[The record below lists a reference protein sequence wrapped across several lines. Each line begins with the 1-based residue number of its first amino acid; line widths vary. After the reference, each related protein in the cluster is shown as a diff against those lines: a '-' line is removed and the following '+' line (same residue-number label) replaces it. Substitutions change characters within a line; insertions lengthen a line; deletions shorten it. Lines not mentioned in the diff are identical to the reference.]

1 MSMPHPSRST
11 YCVGSPSFQP
21 EAAANDDTKKR
32 QVLELLATNDLYNA
46 SRVLFG
52 LPQNDEYVYHATASV
67 KLDEVQHVV
76 NLGAINSLHAWYK
89 SDDGSQVRFARDP
102 NASLSQAAN

>member
-1 MSMPHPSRST
+1 MSHTSKST

-21 EAAANDDTKKR
+21 GVAANDDTKKHKF
-32 QVLELLATNDLYNA
+32 LGLLAKNDLSNA

-76 NLGAINSLHAWYK
+76 NLGDVNGLHAWYK
-89 SDDGSQVRFARDP
+89 SDDGSQVRFAGRLEH
-102 NASLSQAAN
+102 SLALDSVY